1 MKSFEEALVE
11 LKLIN
16 EKLESGNL
24 SLDESL
30 SLFEKGVEL
39 ISYCH
44 GKLNEV
50 QKKVEILVEGAGGE
64 ITKEEFDIEP
74 EF

>member
-1 MKSFEEALVE
+1 MKPFEEALNE
-11 LKLIN
+11 LKLIT

-24 SLDESL
+24 SLEESL

-39 ISYCH
+39 ISYCY

-50 QKKVEILVEGAGGE
+50 QKRVEILVESVGGE
-64 ITKEEFDIEP
+64 ITKEEFNIE
-74 EF
+74 

>member
-1 MKSFEEALVE
+1 MKPFEEALNE
-11 LKLIN
+11 LKLIT

-24 SLDESL
+24 SLEESL

-39 ISYCH
+39 ISYCY

-50 QKKVEILVEGAGGE
+50 QKKVEILVEGVGGE
-64 ITKEEFDIEP
+64 ITKDEFNIE
-74 EF
+74 